1 MKSLLCP
8 TRSSARSRNWLS
20 PTPPIDPPPRAI
32 AQHLG
37 RDRLR
42 ELPTHPSQRAIP
54 AHAPILPLLPPQ
66 KNLLFSATWMAR
78 FFFFLSATLL
88 LPLPP
93 MEPSYL
99 FRLANYQTKERT
111 AFRPLFPSSL
121 WLLPPPP
128 FVGVGARFCFALLG
142 RPKTRLQP
150 LPSSPAMATFCRP
163 RPPAKIGRHHKSV

>member
-1 MKSLLCP
+1 MKSLRCP
-8 TRSSARSRNWLS
+8 TRSSARSRNWLPPPPS
-20 PTPPIDPPPRAI
+20 IPRQGPSLNILAAIVFANCPPIHRSERSPPTPPFPPSFRPKK
-32 AQHLG
+32 
-37 RDRLR
+37 
-42 ELPTHPSQRAIP
+42 PSIFGDVDGP
-54 AHAPILPLLPPQ
+54 V
-66 KNLLFSATWMAR
+66 
-78 FFFFLSATLL
+78 FFFLSATLL

-121 WLLPPPP
+121 WLLPSPPP